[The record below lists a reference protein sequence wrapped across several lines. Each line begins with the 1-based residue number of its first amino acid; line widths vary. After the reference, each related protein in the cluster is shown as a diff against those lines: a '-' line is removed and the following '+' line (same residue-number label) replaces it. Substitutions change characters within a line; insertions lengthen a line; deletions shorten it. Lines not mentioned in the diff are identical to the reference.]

1 MEGAKMFPAKA
12 VAALAVVAI
21 LFVPA
26 VADGADQGCGD
37 VITANATL
45 TNDLRGCSQ

>member
-1 MEGAKMFPAKA
+1 MERVKVFPAKA
-12 VAALAVVAI
+12 IAALAVVAV

-37 VITANATL
+37 VITANTTL
-45 TNDLRGCSQ
+45 TQRSARLSQ